1 MLTRAVVGC
10 GIIPGVLNVSATVN
24 YLIVI
29 TSRQQVA
36 IVNQVPVYVVTD
48 VALIPLS
55 SQSSAQEAI
64 AKAKASRARPTSEDE
79 AETDT
84 DDDGD
89 GDDESETAERGD
101 HKDALPIAA
110 GGVGSTRS
118 STESNRP
125 DTVGSRGV
133 YGLFAQKWF
142 SKSGWTA
149 AKPKGGQGEKSVSVE
164 GPTTSMEATDDEP
177 GNRDVT
183 PALTPALEERGGQL
197 TDLREGTAPPPS
209 LRPENKPAPELESF
223 PALPL
228 SEEERV
234 EQSKIAE
241 QVKGNTVHS
250 LTPKLLHTTRLLLGS
265 SKSFFFSYD
274 MDITRPF
281 SHQQQQQQQQ
291 QVKATE
297 KAGDAPLWTNVD
309 PLVRLCEIYL
319 FSASNGA

>member
-1 MLTRAVVGC
+1 M
-10 GIIPGVLNVSATVN
+10 LNVSPTVS
-24 YLIVI
+24 YLITI

-36 IVNQVPVYVVTD
+36 IVNRAPVYVVTD

-64 AKAKASRARPTSEDE
+64 AKAKASRTRHASEDE
-79 AETDT
+79 AETDIS
-84 DDDGD
+84 
-89 GDDESETAERGD
+89 DDESVTTEGGGGD
-101 HKDALPIAA
+101 APPIAA
-110 GGVGSTRS
+110 GGIWSTRS
-118 STESNRP
+118 STESDRP

-149 AKPKGGQGEKSVSVE
+149 AKPRGGQGEKSVE
-164 GPTTSMEATDDEP
+164 GPKTSMEVTDDEP
-177 GNRDVT
+177 GNQDITPTPT
-183 PALTPALEERGGQL
+183 PAPGEQRQS
-197 TDLREGTAPPPS
+197 TDLREGTEPLPFPRS
-209 LRPENKPAPELESF
+209 PENKPDPELESF

-234 EQSKIAE
+234 EQSKTAE

-281 SHQQQQQQQQ
+281 GQQQQ

-297 KAGDAPLWTNVD
+297 KAGDAPLWMNVD
-309 PLVRLCEIYL
+309 PLVRR
-319 FSASNGA
+319 SV